1 MKISYNWL
9 KQYISTE
16 LTVSEISELL
26 TDIGLEVESVE
37 EYEPIKGGLKGIVV
51 GKVLNCVKHPDAD
64 RLHVTKVNVG
74 ETEPL
79 QIICGAPNV
88 AEGQTVLVATI
99 GTKLYSKDGSDF
111 EIKRSKIRG
120 LPSEG
125 MICAE
130 DELGLGTS
138 HVGIMVLSSDIPA
151 GTAGSDLFYTKN
163 DYVYE
168 IGLTPN
174 RSDAMSH
181 FGVARDL
188 AAAIQCRHQ
197 TLIKANLPNIDIF
210 KPLLGKNPISVE
222 LKDKES
228 CPRYSGLFI
237 DNLRI
242 SESPDW
248 LKNSL
253 KAMGL
258 NPINNIVDITNYVML
273 ETGQPL
279 HAFDSKKL
287 VNQEIKVRKANPS
300 KFVTLDGVER
310 QLSGSEL
317 MICDAEKELCM
328 AGVFGGIDSGVSSM
342 TTSIFLE
349 SAFFNPIS
357 IRKSSKLHGLKTD
370 SSFRFERGTDPEM
383 TLYALKRA
391 ALLVSE
397 ICPEA
402 KYSEISD
409 TYLNPLNK
417 HLITLNIETLWSLIG
432 KKIPTN
438 VIKEILESLD
448 FEILNNL
455 ESSFEINAPLYRTD
469 VTREA
474 DVIEEILRIYGFN
487 SIEIP
492 EKLNY
497 TLVPKSEGM
506 NQKEKYKEKIS
517 NWLSSNGFYESINN
531 SLTKSD
537 YFDKIDFLKKSDA
550 VQILNPL
557 SKELEFMRQ
566 SLLPG
571 LMENILLNQN
581 YQNSNIR
588 LFEFGKHYNYFSLF
602 KENDVTRKYKEKEFL
617 SIIVCGSENSENW
630 KNPIQKSD
638 FYTIKSIA
646 EQLLKLSKTEEK
658 LSLKSFTDKQF
669 KEGIAYFDY
678 SNQTVLKCGIIHPK
692 LLKYFDVKQDVFF
705 LEIDW
710 KLFYDLSSKQSVK
723 YRELVNFQPVR
734 RDLALLIDK
743 NISFD
748 EIKKAA
754 VQCVGRLLKEINIF
768 DVYEGDKI
776 PKDKKS
782 YALSFIFQDK
792 EKTMTDI
799 EINIVMNKL
808 IKVFKT
814 SINAELR

>member
-26 TDIGLEVESVE
+26 TDIGLEVESIE
-37 EYEPIKGGLKGIVV
+37 EFEPIKGGLKGIVV

-64 RLHVTKVNVG
+64 RLHVTKVNIG
-74 ETEPL
+74 QAEHL
-79 QIICGAPNV
+79 QIVCGAPNV

-130 DELGLGTS
+130 DELGLGNS
-138 HVGIMVLSSDIPA
+138 HAGIMVLSSDIPA
-151 GTAGSDLFYTKN
+151 GTLGSDLYYTKN

-197 TLIKANLPNIDIF
+197 SLLTANLPNIDSF
-210 KPLLGKNPISVE
+210 KPELGKNPISVE
-222 LKDKES
+222 LKDFEN

-237 DNLRI
+237 DHLKI
-242 SESPDW
+242 GESPDW

-253 KAMGL
+253 KSMGL
-258 NPINNIVDITNYVML
+258 NPINNIVDITNFIML

-287 VNQEIKVRKANPS
+287 ANQSIIVRKANPQ
-300 KFVTLDGVER
+300 KFTTLDGVER
-310 QLSGSEL
+310 QLNGSEL
-317 MICDAEKELCM
+317 MICDAEKELCI
-328 AGVFGGIDSGVSSM
+328 AGVFGGLDSGVSSI

-349 SAFFNPIS
+349 SAFFNPVS

-370 SSFRFERGTDPEM
+370 SSFRFERGADPEI

-391 ALLVSE
+391 ALLISE
-397 ICPEA
+397 LCPDA

-409 TYLNPLNK
+409 TYPIPLSK
-417 HLITLNIETLWSLIG
+417 PKITLNIENLWSLVG
-432 KKIPTN
+432 KKIPVS
-438 VIKEILESLD
+438 VIKTILKSLD
-448 FEILNNL
+448 FEILQET
-455 ESSFEINAPLYRTD
+455 ESSFELNSPLYRTD

-497 TLVPKSEGM
+497 TLLSKSELM
-506 NQKEKYKEKIS
+506 NQKVKYKETIS

-537 YFDKIDFLKKSDA
+537 YFEKIEFLKKEEA
-550 VQILNPL
+550 VQLLNPL

-571 LMENILLNQN
+571 LLENILLNQN
-581 YQNSNIR
+581 YQNTNVR

-617 SIIVCGSENSENW
+617 SIIICGSENTENW
-630 KNPIQKSD
+630 KNPIYKSD
-638 FYTIKSIA
+638 FYTIKSII
-646 EQLLKLSKTEEK
+646 EQLVKLSNIQDK
-658 LSLKSFTDKQF
+658 LSLKSFSDNQF
-669 KEGIAYFDY
+669 KEGIAYIDY

-692 LLKYFDVKQDVFF
+692 LLKYFDVKQEVFYS
-705 LEIDW
+705 EIDW
-710 KLFYDLSSKQSVK
+710 KLFYDLSTKKTVK
-723 YRELVNFQPVR
+723 YSELINFQPVR

-743 NISFD
+743 NVSFD
-748 EIKKAA
+748 EIKKIA
-754 VQCVGRLLKEINIF
+754 VHCIGRLLKEINIF

-782 YALSFIFQDK
+782 YALSFVFQDK

-808 IKVFKT
+808 IKAFKT